1 MPGLLRTMLGAAE
14 TGEAGLMDISTWEL
28 LLLLFGLLLTIVM
41 LIFLVFVFVRASR
54 DSDDS

>member
-14 TGEAGLMDISTWEL
+14 TRETGLMDISTWEL